1 MADYYSTIASAVS
14 NLPSKTKEARWEVYD
29 RACTALQEELLAFD
43 PPISEDELA
52 NEQFALE
59 TAIRRVEE
67 NLLIGTM
74 RRFVREDAPRAAPS
88 VTLTSTVREFVCS
101 GEDKLHNAIA
111 IVRNR
116 LRSSE
121 ATKVVIPTKEDIIA
135 RLAQSL
141 AFVRRTHLQTK
152 NVGWR
157 IYSSIFGDK
166 H

>member
-1 MADYYSTIASAVS
+1 MPDYYSIISSAVS

-29 RACTALQEELLAFD
+29 RACTVLQEKLLALD
-43 PPISEDELA
+43 PPVSENELA

-67 NLLIGTM
+67 DLLIGTM
-74 RRFVREDAPRAAPS
+74 RRFVREDAPRATPS
-88 VTLTSTVREFVCS
+88 VTLISTVREFVCS
-101 GEDKLHNAIA
+101 GEDKLHNAIT
-111 IVRNR
+111 IVRDR

-135 RLAQSL
+135 RVAQSL
-141 AFVRRTHLQTK
+141 AFVQRTHLQTK
-152 NVGWR
+152 EVGWR

-166 H
+166 R